1 MDDIFDICDTNTE
14 APTMPLIGDMA
25 PEFNAETTNGPIHF
39 PNDYAGKWIIFF
51 SHPSDFTPVC
61 TTEFIRF
68 QELLGQFKEMNA
80 DLVALSVGAIPSHL
94 AWIHAISEMDG
105 GTNITFPIIADMDAN
120 IARAYGMIHDSA
132 SDTHAVRA
140 VFIIDPRG
148 IIRAILYYPA
158 VLGRN
163 FTEIM
168 RIVVALQTAD
178 AFRVAIPADWV
189 PGEHVLVSAP
199 QTTQEM
205 NRQQRAK
212 IRGVDS
218 RAWFMSYKPLRADE
232 IYERLTHKNNGNKKR
247 K

>member
-1 MDDIFDICDTNTE
+1 MFDICDE
-14 APTMPLIGDMA
+14 VAPVPTMPLIGDVA
-25 PEFNAETTNGPIHF
+25 PEFNAQTTNGPIHF
-39 PNDYAGKWIIFF
+39 PNDYSGKWIVFF

-68 QELLGQFKEMNA
+68 QELLSQFNEMNT
-80 DLVALSVGAIPSHL
+80 DLVALSIGAIPSHL

-105 GTNITFPIIADMDAN
+105 GKKITFPIIADMDAN
-120 IARAYGMIHDSA
+120 IARMYGMIHDSA

-178 AFRVAIPADWV
+178 AFKVAIPADWV
-189 PGEHVLVSAP
+189 PGEHVLVPAP
-199 QTTQEM
+199 QTARDMEREKNSKT
-205 NRQQRAK
+205 
-212 IRGVDS
+212 RGIDS
-218 RAWFMSYKPLRADE
+218 RAWFLSYKPLSSED
-232 IYERLTHKNNGNKKR
+232 IYEKLTKQKSVNKKR

>member
-1 MDDIFDICDTNTE
+1 MFNICDDEIVANK
-14 APTMPLIGDMA
+14 MPLIGDTA
-25 PEFNAETTNGPIHF
+25 PEFHAQTTNGPLHF
-39 PNDYAGKWIIFF
+39 PHDYAGKWVIFF

-68 QELLGQFKEMNA
+68 QELLSQFDELNT

-105 GTNITFPIIADMDAN
+105 GAKITFPVIADMDTD
-120 IARAYGMIHDSA
+120 IARTYGMIHDSS

-140 VFIIDPRG
+140 VFIIDPMG

-178 AFRVAIPADWV
+178 AFRIAIPADWV
-189 PGEHVLVSAP
+189 PGEHVLVPAP
-199 QTTQEM
+199 QNTNEL
-205 NRQQRAK
+205 NKFAK
-212 IRGVDS
+212 KREKNIDS
-218 RAWFMSYKPLRADE
+218 RAWFLSYKPLASDT
-232 IYERLTHKNNGNKKR
+232 IYERLTQKSRGAKKNK
-247 K
+247 

>member
-1 MDDIFDICDTNTE
+1 MFDICDE
-14 APTMPLIGDMA
+14 VEPVPTMPLIGDMA
-25 PEFNAETTNGPIHF
+25 PEFNAQTTNGPIHF

-61 TTEFIRF
+61 TSEFIRF
-68 QELLGQFKEMNA
+68 QELLSQFKEMNT
-80 DLVALSVGAIPSHL
+80 DLVALSIGAIPSHL

-105 GTNITFPIIADMDAN
+105 GANITFPIIADMDAN

-148 IIRAILYYPA
+148 IIRTILYYPA

-178 AFRVAIPADWV
+178 AFGVAIPADWV
-189 PGEHVLVSAP
+189 PGEHVLISAP
-199 QTTQEM
+199 QTTREM
-205 NRQQRAK
+205 DRQQHTKA
-212 IRGVDS
+212 RGIDS
-218 RAWFMSYKPLRADE
+218 RAWFLSYKPLSSE
-232 IYERLTHKNNGNKKR
+232 VIYERLTKKNKGNKKQ

>member
-1 MDDIFDICDTNTE
+1 MFDICND
-14 APTMPLIGDMA
+14 APDVITMPLIGDQA
-25 PEFNAETTNGPIHF
+25 PEFNAQTTNGPIRF

-61 TTEFIRF
+61 TSEFIRF
-68 QELLGQFKEMNA
+68 QELLSQFNEMNT
-80 DLVALSVGAIPSHL
+80 DLVALSIGAIPSHL
-94 AWIHAISEMDG
+94 AWIHAISEMDDG
-105 GTNITFPIIADMDAN
+105 AKISFPIIADMDTN
-120 IARAYGMIHDSA
+120 IARTYGMIHDSA

-140 VFIIDPRG
+140 VFIIDPHG

-178 AFRVAIPADWV
+178 AFKVAIPADWV
-189 PGEHVLVSAP
+189 PGKHVLVPAP
-199 QTTQEM
+199 QTTHEM
-205 NRQQRAK
+205 NRQQNAK
-212 IRGVDS
+212 TRGVDS
-218 RAWFMSYKPLRADE
+218 RAWFLSYKPLKSEE
-232 IYERLTHKNNGNKKR
+232 IYERLTQKNSTNKKR

>member
-1 MDDIFDICDTNTE
+1 MFDICDQVEEN
-14 APTMPLIGDMA
+14 PTMPLIGDIA
-25 PEFNAETTNGPIHF
+25 PEFYTQTTNGSLHF
-39 PNDYAGKWIIFF
+39 PNDYAGKWVVFF

-68 QELLGQFKEMNA
+68 QELLSQFNEMNT
-80 DLVALSVGAIPSHL
+80 DLVALSVGTIPSHL

-105 GTNITFPIIADMDAN
+105 GTNITFPIIADADAS
-120 IARAYGMIHDSA
+120 IARAYGMIHDNA

-148 IIRAILYYPA
+148 IIRTILYYPA

-168 RIVVALQTAD
+168 RIVVGLQTAD

-189 PGEHVLVSAP
+189 PGEMVLSPAP
-199 QTTQEM
+199 QTAQDL
-205 NRQQRAK
+205 RRAAK
-212 IRGVDS
+212 SIKRGDDS
-218 RAWFMSYKPLRADE
+218 HAWFLSYKPLSSDA
-232 IYERLTHKNNGNKKR
+232 IYEKLTKKSGGNKK
-247 K
+247 KK

>member
-1 MDDIFDICDTNTE
+1 MFDICGE
-14 APTMPLIGDMA
+14 AVEDVVTMPLIGDMA
-25 PEFNAETTNGPIHF
+25 PEFHAQTTNGPIHF

-61 TTEFIRF
+61 TSEFIRF
-68 QELLGQFKEMNA
+68 QELLSQFNEMNT

-105 GTNITFPIIADMDAN
+105 GAKITFPIIADMDMN
-120 IARAYGMIHDSA
+120 VARMYGMIHDSA
-132 SDTHAVRA
+132 SDTNAVRA

-148 IIRAILYYPA
+148 IIRTILYYPA

-168 RIVVALQTAD
+168 RIVVGLQTAD
-178 AFRVAIPADWV
+178 VFKVAIPADWV
-189 PGEHVLVSAP
+189 PGEHVLIPAP
-199 QTTQEM
+199 QTTKEM
-205 NRQQRAK
+205 ERKRDRNT
-212 IRGVDS
+212 DS
-218 RAWFMSYKPLRADE
+218 CAWFMSYKPLSSDM
-232 IYERLTHKNNGNKKR
+232 IYERLTKKNNGKKR

>member
-1 MDDIFDICDTNTE
+1 MFDICDEET
-14 APTMPLIGDMA
+14 PTMPLIGDIA
-25 PEFNAETTNGPIHF
+25 PEFHAQTTNGPIHF

-68 QELLGQFKEMNA
+68 QELLRQFNEMNA

-94 AWIHAISEMDG
+94 GWIYAISKMTN
-105 GTNITFPIIADMDAN
+105 GTQITFPVIADLDTSV
-120 IARAYGMIHDSA
+120 ARKYGMIHNA
-132 SDTHAVRA
+132 SSSTHAVRA

-168 RIVVALQTAD
+168 RIVIALQTAD
-178 AFRVAIPADWV
+178 AFKVAIPADWV
-189 PGEHVLVSAP
+189 PGENVLINSP

-205 NRQQRAK
+205 KKASQN
-212 IRGVDS
+212 S
-218 RAWFMSYKPLRADE
+218 ETNAWFIKYKPLSSQT
-232 IYERLTHKNNGNKKR
+232 IYNRLTKGKK
-247 K
+247 